1 MVNLINNGTFNN
13 DDLAGWELVLPIGNT
28 GRLIAENGYASVS
41 ITSSPS
47 GINRFLTSGLSLQP
61 NTNYELKV
69 SLGANPPEISIQ
81 PMLLNY
87 NNLSE
92 IVAQGLIIGP
102 VPSGYY
108 TVKFTTGSTVPINAC
123 LSFNL
128 ITVGGYYFDEVILE
142 KAVSQNIIKNPGF
155 DGLAEWVF
163 YTDGTAYIY
172 NTVPGAGGET
182 GVAYISVPNRG
193 TNTQLH
199 QSGIVLS
206 PNTDYK
212 LSYFYKSGS
221 SASISV
227 SVINHVSPYN
237 AIFTAYAKS
246 TVGNV
251 FTHTFRTGVSV
262 PANARLLFVLYESNT
277 YYLFDNI
284 ILEATSAPPPI
295 CTPLICTLTL
305 Q

>member
-1 MVNLINNGTFNN
+1 MVNLINNGTFN
-13 DDLAGWELVLPIGNT
+13 DLNGWELILPTGNT
-28 GRLIAENGYASVS
+28 GKATVQNGYASIS

-69 SLGANPPEISIQ
+69 SLGANPFKISIQ

-92 IVAQGLIIGP
+92 IVAQSSPIIP
-102 VPSGYY
+102 DPSGYF
-108 TVKFTTGSTVPINAC
+108 TIKLTTGSTVPVNTC

-128 ITVGGYYFDEVILE
+128 VTVGSYYFDEVILE
-142 KAVSQNIIKNPGF
+142 KTISQNLIKNPGF
-155 DGLAEWVF
+155 DGLADWIF
-163 YTDGTAYIY
+163 YTDGTAFLY
-172 NTVPGAGGET
+172 NSIPASGET
-182 GVAYISVPNRG
+182 GVAYITVPNRG

-199 QSGIVLS
+199 QSGIILT

-221 SASISV
+221 TNAISV
-227 SVINHVSPYN
+227 SIINHISPYN
-237 AIFTAYAKS
+237 VIFSS
-246 TVGNV
+246 TSRAVSGGKV
-251 FTHTFRTGVSV
+251 YEHTFLTGTSV
-262 PANARLLFVLYESNT
+262 PLNARLLFVLFESYT
-277 YYLFDNI
+277 YYIFDNI
-284 ILEATSAPPPI
+284 TLEATSTPPPV